1 MTQAPWQQ
9 GAPPQQYQGPPNQGW
24 QQPPQGY
31 AGPPQQYQQAPP
43 QAGSPAQGQP
53 WQQTPQAPPASPP
66 QVQSAPEE
74 DGDDEFFTGSA
85 GGKYMSFGDDRCIGA
100 PRGGEIV
107 GVSERQQTDAK
118 TKEPAFWPNSD
129 RPIMIKIVAVQTQER
144 IPDDP
149 DDTGLR
155 SIWLPT
161 SRDITKAVID
171 AMKAAQLPEM
181 RLRVGGQLW
190 ITRTGSRQTT
200 QSNGAKGNPAFTY
213 TAQYI
218 PPPPGARNDA
228 FFAGP
233 PANGQA
239 SAQSTPPQQ
248 GPPAQGPQS
257 QTPWQQG
264 PPPQQGNPYAANG
277 QAGQGGWQQ
286 GQQGLPAN
294 NGAPWGQQPPQQG
307 GWQQGPPQNG
317 SYQPSAVDPS
327 NPWGNQQGPP
337 PQGWQGQQY
346 PQQ

>member
-9 GAPPQQYQGPPNQGW
+9 GAPPQQYQGW

-31 AGPPQQYQQAPP
+31 AGLPAQGAPPQQTPP
-43 QAGSPAQGQP
+43 QVGPPTQGQP
-53 WQQTPQAPPASPP
+53 WQQTPQAPPAGP
-66 QVQSAPEE
+66 QQSAPEE

-85 GGKYMSFGDDRCIGA
+85 GGKYMSFGDDRCIGI

-144 IPDDP
+144 IPNDP

-200 QSNGAKGNPAFTY
+200 QSNGSKGNPAFTY

-239 SAQSTPPQQ
+239 TPPQQ
-248 GPPAQGPQS
+248 G

-264 PPPQQGNPYAANG
+264 PPPQQGNPYAAANG
-277 QAGQGGWQQ
+277 QAGPTQQ
-286 GQQGLPAN
+286 GPPP
-294 NGAPWGQQPPQQG
+294 NGQAPWGQQPPQQG
-307 GWQQGPPQNG
+307 GWQQGPPQGPPANNGQAPWGQQPPQQG
-317 SYQPSAVDPS
+317 SYQPPVPDPA
-327 NPWGNQQGPP
+327 NPFGGQPQQQPP
-337 PQGWQGQQY
+337 QQGWQGQQ
-346 PQQ
+346 Q